1 MEFLVAIHTRLPDHL
16 DDAARTQLLAAES
29 ERGTELR
36 RAGVIQRIWRV
47 PGAQRNVGIWE
58 APDPS
63 TLHAAIASLPLY
75 PWMTAE
81 VTALATHPLEE
92 GGLDG

>member
-1 MEFLVAIHTRLPDHL
+1 MEFLVAIHARVPDHL
-16 DDAARTQLLAAES
+16 GDAAQSQLLAAEF

-36 RAGVIQRIWRV
+36 RAGVIRRIWRV

-58 APDPS
+58 APDPD
-63 TLHAAIASLPLY
+63 TLHKAIASLPLY

-92 GGLDG
+92 GGPHG